1 MLIHMIHD
9 PTDNSMD
16 FLLNNTVF
24 LVPGI
29 TASMCKSVYS
39 CVVVQAFVS
48 CTATHEK
55 RACGDSV
62 CHADQLPQHDHA
74 CATMQ
79 GPSFETPGQQQG
91 GRVLSWIQRMLT
103 AANPT
108 SASASSASVGPA
120 KSLVAQTAL
129 LHLLSTNVELF
140 GVCVDQCYASQ
151 APVSRAYFQV
161 FCSCKC
167 PTACC
172 IQSLCVFSMRN

>member
-1 MLIHMIHD
+1 
-9 PTDNSMD
+9 
-16 FLLNNTVF
+16 
-24 LVPGI
+24 
-29 TASMCKSVYS
+29 MC
-39 CVVVQAFVS
+39 
-48 CTATHEK
+48 
-55 RACGDSV
+55 D
-62 CHADQLPQHDHA
+62 ADQLPQLGHA
-74 CATMQ
+74 CIIMQ

-103 AANPT
+103 AATPT

-161 FCSCKC
+161 FCSCSV
-167 PTACC
+167 PRHVVST
-172 IQSLCVFSMRN
+172 LFV